1 MEAVVPLMALPQNHA
16 SSLPPWSQALPN
28 SRGGNRDPGMSKSP
42 DAKRACG
49 MGDIV
54 AAGFDK
60 MTFHTLHCV
69 SDHPGITGCTDSEK
83 DLKLKSRRQL
93 S

>member
-1 MEAVVPLMALPQNHA
+1 
-16 SSLPPWSQALPN
+16 
-28 SRGGNRDPGMSKSP
+28 
-42 DAKRACG
+42 